1 MRELIVAE
9 SAGFC
14 FGVRRSVELAEGL
27 IRQKGRWASS
37 STTRTWSAPWSRRAC
52 A

>member
-14 FGVRRSVELAEGL
+14 FGVQRSVELAEGL
-27 IRQKGRWASS
+27 IRQ
-37 STTRTWSAPWSRRAC
+37 
-52 A
+52 